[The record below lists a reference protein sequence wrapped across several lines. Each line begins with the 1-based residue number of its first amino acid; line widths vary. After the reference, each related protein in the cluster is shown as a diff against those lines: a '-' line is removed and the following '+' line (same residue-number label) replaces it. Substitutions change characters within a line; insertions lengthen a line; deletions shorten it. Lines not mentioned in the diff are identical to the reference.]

1 MTTKLNGKANRHG
14 FLFENKPEKIRI
26 ICIVGTRPE
35 AIKMAPIIL
44 KLKQQAWADV
54 IVVATAQHREM
65 LDTVLSLFGIV
76 PDLDL
81 NIMKPNQTLAKLTAE
96 LTVKLDDILAN
107 QQATVVMA
115 QGDTTTVLAAAL
127 VSFYHKVPFC
137 HVEAGLRSYDN
148 NNPFPEEMN
157 RVLVSCLANI
167 HFAPTQQAKQAL
179 LQAGVAENKIYVTGN
194 TVIDALKQ
202 IVSQDE
208 ILHPIAL
215 DKNKKTILVTSHR
228 RENFGLPLRRICRAL
243 TKLIK
248 NHSDIQIVI
257 PVHLNPQVRSII
269 NKELGSCERV
279 ILVPPLD
286 YREFVALMRDAYLI
300 LTDSGGIQEEA
311 TALGKPVLILRETT
325 ERMEGVTAGVTKLV
339 GTDTDSIVN
348 LTSSLLNDRTQYAA
362 MIKNALNLYGDGT
375 AAQQIIEIIKAQYA
389 PAVYHNKVA
398 KMPNQSKHRHEQHI
412 EVDQLLLKIEY
423 R

>member
-1 MTTKLNGKANRHG
+1 MTRELNRQHNRHI
-14 FLFENKPEKIRI
+14 FLSGNKPEKIRI

-44 KLKQQAWADV
+44 KLKQQVWADV

-65 LDTVLSLFGIV
+65 LDTVLALFGIV

-96 LTVKLDDILAN
+96 LTIKLDNILTDE
-107 QQATVVMA
+107 QATVVIA

-127 VSFYHKVPFC
+127 VSFYRKVPFY

-167 HFAPTQQAKQAL
+167 HFAPTQNAKQAL
-179 LQAGVAENKIYVTGN
+179 LQAGIAENKIYITGN

-208 ILHPIAL
+208 IAHSIAL

-228 RENFGLPLRRICRAL
+228 RENFGPPLRAICRAL
-243 TKLIK
+243 TRLIK
-248 NHSDIQIVI
+248 DHNDIQIVI
-257 PVHLNPQVRSII
+257 PVHLNPQVKSII
-269 NKELGSCERV
+269 NKELGNCERV

-286 YREFVALMRDAYLI
+286 YMEFVALMRDAYLI

-325 ERMEGVTAGVTKLV
+325 ERMEGVKAGVTRLV
-339 GTDTDSIVN
+339 GTHIDTIVKA
-348 LTSSLLNDRTQYAA
+348 TSDLLNDKNQYAV

-375 AAQQIIEIIKAQYA
+375 AAQQIIEIMKSQFA
-389 PAVYHNKVA
+389 PISYQN
-398 KMPNQSKHRHEQHI
+398 PNRQRFNATREFFSP
-412 EVDQLLLKIEY
+412 VNSTLDQLIFKF
-423 R
+423 